1 VRAAALTRRRA
12 TALRCRGGDSPGKAQ
27 TVFQGVI
34 RAAVWLGI
42 IHTACVTHWW
52 QQGGGSGL
60 GRGSP
65 RQGADLRGGAR
76 RRGHVRTVLG
86 LNPSERGS
94 VSGCG
99 VNANPKPGSRK
110 AGVLCGGSAMADP
123 RRARRRDA
131 GMGYLGSWGAPRP
144 KISRARG
151 WGGSQ
156 RCSPRLATGGDAE
169 RDGPRRGRA
178 AAMGWSSRSGR
189 CWLLQDPGM
198 HGSSSGCA
206 AKPSKGSE
214 RAEGHWWRENS
225 TAARS
230 HLT

>member
-1 VRAAALTRRRA
+1 MRAAALTRRRA

-86 LNPSERGS
+86 LNPSERG
-94 VSGCG
+94 
-99 VNANPKPGSRK
+99 P
-110 AGVLCGGSAMADP
+110 
-123 RRARRRDA
+123 
-131 GMGYLGSWGAPRP
+131 
-144 KISRARG
+144 
-151 WGGSQ
+151 
-156 RCSPRLATGGDAE
+156 
-169 RDGPRRGRA
+169 
-178 AAMGWSSRSGR
+178 
-189 CWLLQDPGM
+189 
-198 HGSSSGCA
+198 
-206 AKPSKGSE
+206 
-214 RAEGHWWRENS
+214 
-225 TAARS
+225 
-230 HLT
+230 

>member
-1 VRAAALTRRRA
+1 MRAAALTRRRA

-110 AGVLCGGSAMADP
+110 AGVLCGGYAMADP
-123 RRARRRDA
+123 RLARRRDA
-131 GMGYLGSWGAPRP
+131 GMGCLGSWGASRP

-151 WGGSQ
+151 WGGIPAVLTQ
-156 RCSPRLATGGDAE
+156 ACNGRRCDAAA
-169 RDGPRRGRA
+169 RRRGTT
-178 AAMGWSSRSGR
+178 AM
-189 CWLLQDPGM
+189 
-198 HGSSSGCA
+198 A
-206 AKPSKGSE
+206 
-214 RAEGHWWRENS
+214 
-225 TAARS
+225 
-230 HLT
+230 

>member
-1 VRAAALTRRRA
+1 
-12 TALRCRGGDSPGKAQ
+12 
-27 TVFQGVI
+27 VFQGVI

-131 GMGYLGSWGAPRP
+131 GMGCLGSWGAPWP

-156 RCSPRLATGGDAE
+156 RCSPRLGNGRRCGARWSTTRSGGGDGAE
-169 RDGPRRGRA
+169 LAVRA
-178 AAMGWSSRSGR
+178 VLAP
-189 CWLLQDPGM
+189 PG
-198 HGSSSGCA
+198 S
-206 AKPSKGSE
+206 
-214 RAEGHWWRENS
+214 W
-225 TAARS
+225 AARVVEWLRCEAEQGVREGRGPLVARKFDGGPFS
-230 HLT
+230 PDLKSGTIPALRG